1 MDFKEQ
7 VNLYLSELAMKDYDK
22 PEEIDPEKMA
32 ETYVNNAYSRIQK
45 YMATDP
51 KYTELSADEK
61 VAKILNRIKQG
72 LGKTSSGLFNIKVDG
87 VLTADKLMK
96 MPQATKNSFFRYVE
110 KYIEEE
116 LKKSPHLKDK
126 NQKKTLE
133 KNKKYNN
140 MVSRG
145 LRDLGKN
152 EE

>member
-61 VAKILNRIKQG
+61 HI
-72 LGKTSSGLFNIKVDG
+72 D
-87 VLTADKLMK
+87 
-96 MPQATKNSFFRYVE
+96 
-110 KYIEEE
+110 
-116 LKKSPHLKDK
+116 
-126 NQKKTLE
+126 
-133 KNKKYNN
+133 
-140 MVSRG
+140 
-145 LRDLGKN
+145 
-152 EE
+152 